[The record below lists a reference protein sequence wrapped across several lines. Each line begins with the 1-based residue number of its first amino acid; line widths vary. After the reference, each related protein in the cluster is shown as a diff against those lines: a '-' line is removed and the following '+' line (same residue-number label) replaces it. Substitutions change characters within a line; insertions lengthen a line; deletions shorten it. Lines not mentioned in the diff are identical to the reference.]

1 MLYLNPPYFLINGVS
16 VFPDDSDPL
25 QFYYLPMM
33 PHFTMEAGPG
43 GASVPKLQLIEYTGS
58 AGSGGFLNF
67 DVNLGISSDDLNE
80 VAQKIQQ
87 QMNLTDQVRL
97 SPVTFVDGAVRLE
110 ILGAQTAD
118 APPATGQGPS
128 TSAPSVAT
136 TTTNTSTTAGQPQFV
151 LKIQNATKP
160 ALYGDNQAT
169 FSVQLDQYG
178 ATILDQALKGQL
190 APIGVIYSLSF
201 LALRPA
207 FNVRITADWNRVQ
220 SYLDTQYSGG
230 FLFFSSSIEKSVD
243 KLIEDQVI
251 NIDESTYTTEADL
264 GSAAASDRDRAV
276 AECYELVKNNFFQSS
291 LAPPDPNKPDD
302 WSKGEEAVKDI
313 SALAVTGGQA
323 ALACFSYKSVD
334 LTRTDQKSLSFD
346 VTERTTVQRTI
357 YPQGHL
363 NGLLNI
369 LTQSGIS
376 PKDFIV
382 LADLDNPFFQKR
394 NVTVTTSA
402 DFQADS
408 IGSIDVNMTYNGIV
422 QAVKLTPSAPQASVQ
437 WNSMLVKGQM
447 SMPVSYTYTV
457 NFKDVDT
464 TQRPGQLTSPTLS
477 AVGNIDIEPRGQIY
491 DVTTV
496 PVRAIGLPW
505 DRYTSVEVE
514 CQYVDA
520 ANNINEQPSAILTS
534 QNTEIDWGLFL
545 IDTTKRSFT
554 YRLTYTLATGGVSKS
569 EWISTSDATINISD
583 PFPSKVGL
591 TVLAALDWTAFSEA
605 LLFLAYPS
613 KKNPTIQ
620 QTYTLTQVMPT
631 APAFLV
637 ERQQASQIF
646 VYYEARLIRKNGQ
659 VWTIPGSVTSD
670 AYLIL
675 QDGMKGHQIIVVQP
689 EAIDFASKHV
699 MEIDVQLR
707 YIDPANSINATESI
721 VLNSQGDSQTFAY
734 DYVNP
739 QINAEYSASYKL
751 DNGQTKN
758 IDWTPASGNVI
769 TIPLSQLDS

>member
-1 MLYLNPPYFLINGVS
+1 MLYLNSKYFLFNGVS
-16 VFPDDSDPL
+16 VFPDDTDPL

-33 PHFTMEAGPG
+33 PHFTMDAGPG
-43 GASVPKLQLIEYTGS
+43 GASLPRLQLIEYTGA

-67 DVNLGISSDDLNE
+67 DVNLGVSSDVLDE
-80 VAQKIQQ
+80 VAQKIQR

-97 SPVTFVDGAVRLE
+97 APVTFVDGAVRLE

-118 APPATGQGPS
+118 S
-128 TSAPSVAT
+128 TSASGQGSSSAASAVAT
-136 TTTNTSTTAGQPQFV
+136 TTTNTTSTPGQPQFV
-151 LKIQNATKP
+151 IKIQNATKP

-178 ATILDQALKGQL
+178 ATILDKALSGEL

-220 SYLDTQYSGG
+220 SYLDQQYSGG
-230 FLFFSSSIEKSVD
+230 VLFFSTDIDKSVD
-243 KLIEDQVI
+243 KLIEDKVI
-251 NIDESTYTTEADL
+251 NIDESTYTTDADL
-264 GSAAASDRDRAV
+264 GTAAGSDRDRAV
-276 AECYELVKNNFFQSS
+276 AECYELIKTTFFESS

-302 WSKGEEAVKDI
+302 WDKAEGAIKDI
-313 SALAVTGGQA
+313 AALSVTGGWA
-323 ALACFSYKSVD
+323 SVASFSYKNID
-334 LTRTDQKSLSFD
+334 LTRIDQKSLNFD
-346 VTERTTVQRTI
+346 VSEQTTVLRTI

-363 NGLLNI
+363 NGLLSI
-369 LTQSGIS
+369 LKQSGVD
-376 PKDFIV
+376 PKQFII
-382 LADLDNPFFQKR
+382 LADLDNPFFQR
-394 NVTVTTSA
+394 RSVNVTTSV
-402 DFQADS
+402 DFQSDS

-422 QAVKLTPSAPQASVQ
+422 QAVKLTPSAPQASVA
-437 WNSMLVKGQM
+437 WSSLLVNGRM

-464 TQRPGQLTSPTLS
+464 AQRPGQLTSGSLT
-477 AVGNIDIEPRGQIY
+477 AVGNIDIEPRGQVY
-491 DVTTV
+491 DITV
-496 PVRAIGLPW
+496 IPVRAIGLPW

-534 QNTEIDWGLFL
+534 QNTEVDWGMFL
-545 IDTTKRSFT
+545 IDPRHRTIT
-554 YRLTYTLATGGVSKS
+554 YRLTYSLATGGVSKT
-569 EWISTSDATINISD
+569 EWISTNDATINISD
-583 PFPSKVGL
+583 PFPAKVEL
-591 TVLAALDWTAFSEA
+591 TVLAALDWSIFSQA

-613 KKNPTIQ
+613 KQKAAIQ
-620 QTYTLTQVMPT
+620 QTYTLTQSAPT

-637 ERQQASQIF
+637 ERQDPSQMF

-675 QDGMKGHQIIVVQP
+675 QDGMKGHQILLVQP

-699 MEIDVQLR
+699 LEIDVQLR
-707 YIDPANSINATESI
+707 YVDAANSINVTDSM
-721 VLNSQGDSQTFAY
+721 VLNHQGDTRTFAY

-739 QINAEYSASYKL
+739 QICPEYSASYQL
-751 DNGQTKN
+751 DNGQTKS
-758 IDWTPASGNVI
+758 IDWTPTSNNVI

>member
-1 MLYLNPPYFLINGVS
+1 MLYLNPPYFLINGIS

-33 PHFTMEAGPG
+33 PQFTMAPGPG
-43 GASVPKLQLIEYTGS
+43 GASLPQLQLIEYTGS

-67 DVNLGISSDDLNE
+67 DVNLGVTSDELNA
-80 VAQKIQQ
+80 VAQQVQQ
-87 QMNLTDQVRL
+87 QLHLNSQVRL

-118 APPATGQGPS
+118 APPATGSAPS

-151 LKIQNATKP
+151 IKIQNATKP

-178 ATILDQALKGQL
+178 ATILDQALRGQL

-201 LALRPA
+201 LGLRPA
-207 FNVRITADWNRVQ
+207 FNVRLTADWNRVQ

-230 FLFFSSSIEKSVD
+230 FLFFSTDIDKSVD

-251 NIDESTYTTEADL
+251 NIDESTFTTDADL
-264 GSAAASDRDRAV
+264 GTAAASDRDRAV
-276 AECYELVKNNFFQSS
+276 AECYDLVKTNFFESS

-302 WSKGEEAVKDI
+302 WSKGAAAVQEI
-313 SALAVTGGQA
+313 SDLAVTGGA
-323 ALACFSYKSVD
+323 AAVACFSYKSVD
-334 LTRTDQKSLSFD
+334 LTRTDQKSLNFD
-346 VTERTTVQRTI
+346 VTERTTVERVI

-363 NGLLNI
+363 NGLLNV
-369 LTQSGIS
+369 LTQSGVD
-376 PKDFIV
+376 PKQFIV
-382 LADLDNPFFQKR
+382 LADLDNPFFLKR
-394 NVTVTTSA
+394 SVTITTSA
-402 DFQADS
+402 DFAGDS

-422 QAVKLTPSAPQASVQ
+422 QAVQLTSAAPQGSVQ
-437 WNSMLVKGQM
+437 WNSLLVNGQM

-477 AVGNIDIEPRGQIY
+477 AVGNIDIEPRGQVY
-491 DVTTV
+491 DVTVV
-496 PVRAIGLPW
+496 PVRAMGMPW

-514 CQYVDA
+514 CQYIDA

-534 QNTEIDWGLFL
+534 QNTEVDWGLFL
-545 IDTTKRSFT
+545 IDPTHRSFI
-554 YRLTYTLATGGVSKS
+554 YRLTYTLTTGGVSKT
-569 EWISTSDATINISD
+569 EWISTNDATINVSD
-583 PFPSKVGL
+583 PFPTKVGL
-591 TVLAALDWTAFSEA
+591 TVLAALDWTVFSQA
-605 LLFLAYPS
+605 LVFLAYPN
-613 KKNPTIQ
+613 KQNAKIQ
-620 QTYTLTQVMPT
+620 QTYTLTQAAPT
-631 APAFLV
+631 APAFLA

-646 VYYEARLIRKNGQ
+646 VYYEARLIRQNGQ

-699 MEIDVQLR
+699 TEIDVQLR
-707 YIDPANSINATESI
+707 YVDPASSINATASM
-721 VLNSQGDSQTFAY
+721 VLNNQGDTNTFAY

-758 IDWTPASGNVI
+758 IDWTPASSNVI